1 MMALSFDVGDGI
13 YPIYA
18 CKSLVIA
25 ISDIVNKNGARIFV
39 GVSKSN
45 ID

>member
-1 MMALSFDVGDGI
+1 MMTLSFDVVDGI
-13 YPIYA
+13 YSIYA

-25 ISDIVNKNGARIFV
+25 IGGIVNKNEARIFV

-45 ID
+45 ND